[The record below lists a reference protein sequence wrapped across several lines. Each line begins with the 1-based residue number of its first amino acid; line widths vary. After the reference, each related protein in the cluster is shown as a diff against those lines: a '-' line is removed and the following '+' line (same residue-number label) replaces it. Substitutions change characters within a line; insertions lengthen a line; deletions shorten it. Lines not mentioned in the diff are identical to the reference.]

1 MGAKVEHGP
10 TDAVAV
16 GEEKASYLAKFIA
29 RVGSGVLI
37 VFLLVSM
44 LSDGPVIR
52 RRNPAL
58 RRARRSPPPR
68 RAGRGAGCGSRRTT
82 SG

>member
-37 VFLLVSM
+37 VFLLVST

-52 RRNPAL
+52 RRNPA
-58 RRARRSPPPR
+58 SHP
-68 RAGRGAGCGSRRTT
+68 
-82 SG
+82 